1 MKSKEAIVFK
11 IQRPIVYTGEY
22 EVLCYNEDRSI
33 MGQFSPSKELLDMFD
48 EDEYKIFVNGTF
60 DEKTGKIIIKD
71 KIPTE
76 IVVGAEMEF

>member
-48 EDEYKIFVNGTF
+48 EDEYKIYVNGTF
-60 DEKTGKIIIKD
+60 DEKTGKRL
-71 KIPTE
+71 
-76 IVVGAEMEF
+76 V